1 MRGTIAGCAWALVF
15 LVAVHSPVWAQSPAG
30 LWTSEGARAEIEIYT
45 CGAAGRDVS
54 NQKVL
59 DTLCGY
65 VTDTGPRLCGRVV
78 KVLPKGLAELQAKGK
93 KPEDIM
99 GHPVLCVAGA
109 ADQTW
114 PWKGGVFNLDDSTA
128 YWVRLSPQGADKL
141 KFSACGLGGWYCPS
155 KGEFAWTKAGD

>member
-1 MRGTIAGCAWALVF
+1 VRGTIAGWAWALVF
-15 LVAVHSPVWAQSPAG
+15 LVAMHSPVWAQSPAG
-30 LWTSEGARAEIEIYT
+30 LWTSEGARAEIEIFS
-45 CGAAGRDVS
+45 CGAAGHDVS

-65 VTDTGPRLCGRVV
+65 VADKGPRLCGRVV

-93 KPEDIM
+93 KAEDIM

-128 YWVRLSPQGADKL
+128 YWVRLVPQGADKL
-141 KFSACGLGGWYCPS
+141 KASACGLGGWYCPS
-155 KGEFAWTKAGD
+155 KGEFVWTKTGE